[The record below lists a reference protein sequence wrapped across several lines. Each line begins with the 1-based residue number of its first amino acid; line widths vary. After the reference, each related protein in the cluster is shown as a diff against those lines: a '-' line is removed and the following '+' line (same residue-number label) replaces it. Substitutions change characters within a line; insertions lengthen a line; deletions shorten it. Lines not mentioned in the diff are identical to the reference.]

1 MFDIHSHI
9 IYHIDDGS
17 HDLEE
22 SLELIRQDVEQ
33 GAHAIIA
40 TPHYYVQYP
49 TDPARIRAKLATI
62 EEALGIGEQATA
74 QPTPGS
80 SQTIDAATA
89 QPTLGST
96 ESTAH
101 PTPGSTE
108 SAAQPTLGSTESAA
122 QPTPGSSQTT
132 DATTAQPTPSAS
144 EANASD
150 LDVHLYAG
158 NEVLWFDSMTER
170 LQSGEILT
178 LADSHYT
185 LIEFYPE
192 ESYQTI
198 LRAIR
203 NVRNA
208 GYRPIIAHAERFKAI
223 QEHGLAEVRDL
234 GAYVQ
239 LSTEPLSHKGLS
251 GLFDRETKFIQKALR
266 NQEADF
272 LGTDMH
278 RTDRRPPVLRDAIDW
293 IQKSLDA
300 DYADA
305 VLQGNAEAIL
315 QDEELY

>member
-62 EEALGIGEQATA
+62 EEALGIGEQPAASLA
-74 QPTPGS
+74 QTGDAPSSTS
-80 SQTIDAATA
+80 ASQTTDSAVA
-89 QPTLGST
+89 QS
-96 ESTAH
+96 
-101 PTPGSTE
+101 TPGST
-108 SAAQPTLGSTESAA
+108 
-122 QPTPGSSQTT
+122 QTT
-132 DATTAQPTPSAS
+132 DATTAQPVPSAS
-144 EANASD
+144 EANASA

-208 GYRPIIAHAERFKAI
+208 GYRPIIAHAERFKAM

-278 RTDRRPPVLRDAIDW
+278 RVDRRPPVLRDAIDW
-293 IQKSLDA
+293 IERNLDR

-315 QDEELY
+315 RDEELY

>member
-49 TDPARIRAKLATI
+49 TDPARIRAKLAAI
-62 EEALGIGEQATA
+62 EEALGIGEQPAASLA
-74 QPTPGS
+74 QTGDAPSTTS
-80 SQTIDAATA
+80 VSQ
-89 QPTLGST
+89 
-96 ESTAH
+96 
-101 PTPGSTE
+101 
-108 SAAQPTLGSTESAA
+108 
-122 QPTPGSSQTT
+122 
-132 DATTAQPTPSAS
+132 TTAQPTPSAPQ
-144 EANASD
+144 ANASA
-150 LDVHLYAG
+150 LDVRLYAG

-192 ESYQTI
+192 ESYQAI

-223 QEHGLAEVRDL
+223 QEHGLAEVREL

-251 GLFDRETKFIQKALR
+251 GLFDRETKFIQKALW

-278 RTDRRPPVLRDAIDW
+278 RVDRRPPVLRDAIDW
-293 IQKSLDA
+293 IQKNLDP

-305 VLQGNAEAIL
+305 VLQQNAEAIL
-315 QDEELY
+315 RDEELY

>member
-17 HDLEE
+17 RTLEE

-62 EEALGIGEQATA
+62 EEALGI
-74 QPTPGS
+74 
-80 SQTIDAATA
+80 
-89 QPTLGST
+89 
-96 ESTAH
+96 
-101 PTPGSTE
+101 
-108 SAAQPTLGSTESAA
+108 
-122 QPTPGSSQTT
+122 
-132 DATTAQPTPSAS
+132 
-144 EANASD
+144 
-150 LDVHLYAG
+150 DVHLYAG
-158 NEVLWFDSMTER
+158 NEVLWFDSMIER
-170 LQSGEILT
+170 LRSGEILT

-223 QEHGLAEVRDL
+223 QEHGLAEARDL

-239 LSTEPLSHKGLS
+239 LSTEPLSHRGLS
-251 GLFDRETKFIQKALR
+251 GLLDRETRFIQKALR

-278 RTDRRPPVLRDAIDW
+278 RTDRRPPVLRDAITW
-293 IQKSLDA
+293 IEKNLDP
-300 DYADA
+300 DYADD
-305 VLQGNAEAIL
+305 VLQRNAEAIL
-315 QDEELY
+315 RDEEIY

>member
-17 HDLEE
+17 RTPEE

-62 EEALGIGEQATA
+62 QEALGIGEQ
-74 QPTPGS
+74 S
-80 SQTIDAATA
+80 S
-89 QPTLGST
+89 
-96 ESTAH
+96 AH

-108 SAAQPTLGSTESAA
+108 STAQPTLNT
-122 QPTPGSSQTT
+122 SQ
-132 DATTAQPTPSAS
+132 ATAQPTSSAS
-144 EANASD
+144 EANASA
-150 LDVHLYAG
+150 LDVRLYAG

-293 IQKSLDA
+293 IERNLDR

-305 VLQGNAEAIL
+305 VLQRNAQAIL
-315 QDEELY
+315 RDEELY

>member
-33 GAHAIIA
+33 GARAIIA

-49 TDPARIRAKLATI
+49 TDPARIRAKLAAI
-62 EEALGIGEQATA
+62 EEALGIGEQPTASLAQTGDAPSSTSASQRTA
-74 QPTPGS
+74 QTA
-80 SQTIDAATA
+80 DAADA
-89 QPTLGST
+89 QPM
-96 ESTAH
+96 
-101 PTPGSTE
+101 
-108 SAAQPTLGSTESAA
+108 
-122 QPTPGSSQTT
+122 
-132 DATTAQPTPSAS
+132 PSAPQ
-144 EANASD
+144 ANASA
-150 LDVHLYAG
+150 LDVRLYAG

-293 IQKSLDA
+293 IQKNLNA

-305 VLQGNAEAIL
+305 VLQRNAEAIL
-315 QDEELY
+315 RDEEIY

>member
-17 HDLEE
+17 RTPEE

-49 TDPARIRAKLATI
+49 TAPARIRAKLATI
-62 EEALGIGEQATA
+62 EEA
-74 QPTPGS
+74 
-80 SQTIDAATA
+80 
-89 QPTLGST
+89 
-96 ESTAH
+96 
-101 PTPGSTE
+101 
-108 SAAQPTLGSTESAA
+108 
-122 QPTPGSSQTT
+122 
-132 DATTAQPTPSAS
+132 
-144 EANASD
+144 NASA
-150 LDVHLYAG
+150 LDVRLYAG

-293 IQKSLDA
+293 IQKNLDA

>member
-62 EEALGIGEQATA
+62 EEALGIGEQSVAQPAPGSSQTTDAATA

-80 SQTIDAATA
+80 TQTAT
-89 QPTLGST
+89 Q
-96 ESTAH
+96 
-101 PTPGSTE
+101 
-108 SAAQPTLGSTESAA
+108 SA
-122 QPTPGSSQTT
+122 
-132 DATTAQPTPSAS
+132 PSAS
-144 EANASD
+144 EANASAI
-150 LDVHLYAG
+150 DVRLYAG

-203 NVRNA
+203 KVRNA
-208 GYRPIIAHAERFKAI
+208 GYRPIIAHAERFKAM

-278 RTDRRPPVLRDAIDW
+278 RVDRRPPVLRDAIDW
-293 IQKSLDA
+293 IKKNLDA

-315 QDEELY
+315 RDEELY

>member
-62 EEALGIGEQATA
+62 EEALGIGEQSVAQPAPGSSQTTDAATA

-80 SQTIDAATA
+80 TQTAT
-89 QPTLGST
+89 QP
-96 ESTAH
+96 A
-101 PTPGSTE
+101 
-108 SAAQPTLGSTESAA
+108 
-122 QPTPGSSQTT
+122 
-132 DATTAQPTPSAS
+132 PSAS
-144 EANASD
+144 EANASAI
-150 LDVHLYAG
+150 DVRLYAG

-208 GYRPIIAHAERFKAI
+208 GYRPIIAHAERFKAM

-293 IQKSLDA
+293 IQKNLDA

-315 QDEELY
+315 RDEELY

>member
-17 HDLEE
+17 RILEE

-49 TDPARIRAKLATI
+49 TDPARIRAKLAAI
-62 EEALGIGEQATA
+62 EEALGIGEQPAASLA
-74 QPTPGS
+74 QTGDAPS
-80 SQTIDAATA
+80 STSLS
-89 QPTLGST
+89 QP
-96 ESTAH
+96 AD
-101 PTPGSTE
+101 
-108 SAAQPTLGSTESAA
+108 SAA
-122 QPTPGSSQTT
+122 
-132 DATTAQPTPSAS
+132 AQPTPSAS
-144 EANASD
+144 QTTAQPSPSAPQANASA

-178 LADSHYT
+178 LAGSHYT

-203 NVRNA
+203 KVRNA
-208 GYRPIIAHAERFKAI
+208 GYRPIIAHAERFKAM
-223 QEHGLAEVRDL
+223 QEHGLSEVRDL

-293 IQKSLDA
+293 IQKNLDA

-305 VLQGNAEAIL
+305 VLQRNAQAIVR
-315 QDEELY
+315 DEELY

>member
-49 TDPARIRAKLATI
+49 TDPARIRAKLAAI
-62 EEALGIGEQATA
+62 EEALGIGEQT
-74 QPTPGS
+74 
-80 SQTIDAATA
+80 
-89 QPTLGST
+89 
-96 ESTAH
+96 
-101 PTPGSTE
+101 
-108 SAAQPTLGSTESAA
+108 AA
-122 QPTPGSSQTT
+122 QPTPSI
-132 DATTAQPTPSAS
+132 S
-144 EANASD
+144 EANASA
-150 LDVHLYAG
+150 LDVRLYAG

-203 NVRNA
+203 KVRNA
-208 GYRPIIAHAERFKAI
+208 GYRPIIAHAERFKAM

-278 RTDRRPPVLRDAIDW
+278 RTERRPPVLRDAIDW
-293 IQKSLDA
+293 IQKNLDA

-305 VLQGNAEAIL
+305 ILQRNAQAIL
-315 QDEELY
+315 RDEEIY

>member
-17 HDLEE
+17 RTPEE

-62 EEALGIGEQATA
+62 EEALGIGEQT
-74 QPTPGS
+74 
-80 SQTIDAATA
+80 
-89 QPTLGST
+89 
-96 ESTAH
+96 
-101 PTPGSTE
+101 
-108 SAAQPTLGSTESAA
+108 AAQS
-122 QPTPGSSQTT
+122 
-132 DATTAQPTPSAS
+132 TPSAA
-144 EANASD
+144 EANASA
-150 LDVHLYAG
+150 LDVRLYAG

-239 LSTEPLSHKGLS
+239 LSTEPLSHRGLS

-293 IQKSLDA
+293 IERNLDR

-305 VLQGNAEAIL
+305 VLQENAEAIL
-315 QDEELY
+315 RDEEIY

>member
-17 HDLEE
+17 RTLEE
-22 SLELIRQDVEQ
+22 SLALIRQDVEQ
-33 GAHAIIA
+33 GVHAIIA

-49 TDPARIRAKLATI
+49 TDPARIRAKLAAI
-62 EEALGIGEQATA
+62 E
-74 QPTPGS
+74 
-80 SQTIDAATA
+80 
-89 QPTLGST
+89 
-96 ESTAH
+96 
-101 PTPGSTE
+101 
-108 SAAQPTLGSTESAA
+108 
-122 QPTPGSSQTT
+122 
-132 DATTAQPTPSAS
+132 

-150 LDVHLYAG
+150 LDVRLYAG

-208 GYRPIIAHAERFKAI
+208 GYRPIIAHAERFKAM

-278 RTDRRPPVLRDAIDW
+278 CTDRRPPVLRDAMDW
-293 IQKSLDA
+293 VQKNLDA

-305 VLQGNAEAIL
+305 VLQRNADAIL
-315 QDEELY
+315 RDEEIY

>member
-22 SLELIRQDVEQ
+22 SVELIRQDVEQ
-33 GAHAIIA
+33 GARAIIA

-49 TDPARIRAKLATI
+49 TDPARIRAKLAAI
-62 EEALGIGEQATA
+62 EEALGIGERPAASRAQAGDAPSSTGA
-74 QPTPGS
+74 SQTSTQPTPRG
-80 SQTIDAATA
+80 
-89 QPTLGST
+89 
-96 ESTAH
+96 
-101 PTPGSTE
+101 
-108 SAAQPTLGSTESAA
+108 
-122 QPTPGSSQTT
+122 
-132 DATTAQPTPSAS
+132 S
-144 EANASD
+144 EANASA
-150 LDVHLYAG
+150 LVVRLYAG

-278 RTDRRPPVLRDAIDW
+278 RVDRRPPVLRDAIDW
-293 IQKSLDA
+293 IQRNLDA

-305 VLQGNAEAIL
+305 VLQRNAEAIVR
-315 QDEELY
+315 DEEIY

>member
-33 GAHAIIA
+33 GARAIIA

-49 TDPARIRAKLATI
+49 TDPARIRAKLVAI
-62 EEALGIGEQATA
+62 EEALGIGEQQAASLAQTGDAPSSTSESQSTA
-74 QPTPGS
+74 QTGDAPS
-80 SQTIDAATA
+80 ST
-89 QPTLGST
+89 
-96 ESTAH
+96 
-101 PTPGSTE
+101 
-108 SAAQPTLGSTESAA
+108 SA
-122 QPTPGSSQTT
+122 SQ
-132 DATTAQPTPSAS
+132 TTAQPMPSAPQ
-144 EANASD
+144 ANASA
-150 LDVHLYAG
+150 LDVRLYAG

-278 RTDRRPPVLRDAIDW
+278 RVDRRPPVLRDAIDW
-293 IQKSLDA
+293 IQRNLDP

-305 VLQGNAEAIL
+305 VLQRNAEAIVR
-315 QDEELY
+315 DEEIY

>member
-62 EEALGIGEQATA
+62 EEALGIGEQASA

-80 SQTIDAATA
+80 
-89 QPTLGST
+89 P
-96 ESTAH
+96 
-101 PTPGSTE
+101 
-108 SAAQPTLGSTESAA
+108 
-122 QPTPGSSQTT
+122 QTT
-132 DATTAQPTPSAS
+132 DAATTQPTPSAS
-144 EANASD
+144 EANASA
-150 LDVHLYAG
+150 LDVQLYAG

-203 NVRNA
+203 KVRNA
-208 GYRPIIAHAERFKAI
+208 GYRPIIAHAERFKAM

-293 IQKSLDA
+293 IERNLDA

-305 VLQGNAEAIL
+305 VLQGNAEAL
-315 QDEELY
+315 LRDEEIYS

>member
-62 EEALGIGEQATA
+62 EEALGIGEQPAASLAQTGDAPSSTSASQTTDAASA

-80 SQTIDAATA
+80 PQTTDAATA
-89 QPTLGST
+89 QPALNT
-96 ESTAH
+96 
-101 PTPGSTE
+101 
-108 SAAQPTLGSTESAA
+108 
-122 QPTPGSSQTT
+122 SQ
-132 DATTAQPTPSAS
+132 ATAQPTPSAS
-144 EANASD
+144 EANASV

-208 GYRPIIAHAERFKAI
+208 GYRPIIAHAERFKAM

-239 LSTEPLSHKGLS
+239 LSTEPLSHRGLS

-293 IQKSLDA
+293 IERNLDR

-305 VLQGNAEAIL
+305 VLQRNAEAIL

>member
-17 HDLEE
+17 RTPEE

-62 EEALGIGEQATA
+62 QEALGIGEQ
-74 QPTPGS
+74 S
-80 SQTIDAATA
+80 S
-89 QPTLGST
+89 
-96 ESTAH
+96 AH

-108 SAAQPTLGSTESAA
+108 STA
-122 QPTPGSSQTT
+122 QPTPGSTQTT
-132 DATTAQPTPSAS
+132 DAATAQPALNTSQATSHPTPSAS
-144 EANASD
+144 EANASA

-223 QEHGLAEVRDL
+223 QEHGLAEVRVL

-293 IQKSLDA
+293 IERNLDR

-305 VLQGNAEAIL
+305 VLQRNAQAIL
-315 QDEELY
+315 RDEELY

>member
-17 HDLEE
+17 RTPEE
-22 SLELIRQDVEQ
+22 SLALIRQDSAE
-33 GAHAIIA
+33 GARDIIA

-49 TDPARIRAKLATI
+49 TAPDRIRAELATI
-62 EEALGIGEQATA
+62 QNMA
-74 QPTPGS
+74 
-80 SQTIDAATA
+80 DAD
-89 QPTLGST
+89 G
-96 ESTAH
+96 
-101 PTPGSTE
+101 
-108 SAAQPTLGSTESAA
+108 
-122 QPTPGSSQTT
+122 
-132 DATTAQPTPSAS
+132 
-144 EANASD
+144 
-150 LDVHLYAG
+150 LDVHLYPG

-192 ESYQTI
+192 EGYQTI

-208 GYRPIIAHAERFKAI
+208 GYRPIIAHAERFRAM
-223 QEHGLAEVRDL
+223 QEHGLEEVRDL

-251 GLFDRETKFIQKALR
+251 GLLDRETKFIQKALK
-266 NQEADF
+266 NQQADF

-278 RTDRRPPVLRDAIDW
+278 RTDHRPPVLRDAIRW
-293 IQKSLDA
+293 IEKNLDP
-300 DYADA
+300 DYADD
-305 VLQGNAEAIL
+305 VLKRNAEAIL
-315 QDEELY
+315 RDEEIY

>member
-62 EEALGIGEQATA
+62 EEALVIGEQSAAQPAPGSSQIATQPAPSSSQSVA

-80 SQTIDAATA
+80 TQ
-89 QPTLGST
+89 
-96 ESTAH
+96 
-101 PTPGSTE
+101 
-108 SAAQPTLGSTESAA
+108 SAA
-122 QPTPGSSQTT
+122 QPTPG
-132 DATTAQPTPSAS
+132 AS
-144 EANASD
+144 EANASA
-150 LDVHLYAG
+150 LDVGLYAG

-208 GYRPIIAHAERFKAI
+208 GYRPIIAHAERFKAM

-234 GAYVQ
+234 GAYIQ

-251 GLFDRETKFIQKALR
+251 GLFDRETKFIQKALW

-293 IQKSLDA
+293 IQKNLDA

-305 VLQGNAEAIL
+305 VLQRNAEAIL
-315 QDEELY
+315 RDEELY

>member
-33 GAHAIIA
+33 GARAIIA

-62 EEALGIGEQATA
+62 EEALGIGEQASAQPTPSSSQTAA

-80 SQTIDAATA
+80 TQ
-89 QPTLGST
+89 
-96 ESTAH
+96 
-101 PTPGSTE
+101 
-108 SAAQPTLGSTESAA
+108 SAA
-122 QPTPGSSQTT
+122 QPTPG
-132 DATTAQPTPSAS
+132 AS
-144 EANASD
+144 EANASA
-150 LDVHLYAG
+150 LDVRLYAG

-239 LSTEPLSHKGLS
+239 LSTEPLSHRGLS
-251 GLFDRETKFIQKALR
+251 GFFDRETKFIQKALR

-278 RTDRRPPVLRDAIDW
+278 RVDRRPPVLRDAIDW
-293 IQKSLDA
+293 IQRNLDP

-305 VLQGNAEAIL
+305 VLQNNAEAIVR
-315 QDEELY
+315 DEEIY

>member
-17 HDLEE
+17 RTPEE

-49 TDPARIRAKLATI
+49 TDPARIRAKLAAI
-62 EEALGIGEQATA
+62 EEALGIREQPAASLAQTGDAPSAT
-74 QPTPGS
+74 
-80 SQTIDAATA
+80 
-89 QPTLGST
+89 
-96 ESTAH
+96 
-101 PTPGSTE
+101 
-108 SAAQPTLGSTESAA
+108 SA
-122 QPTPGSSQTT
+122 SQTT
-132 DATTAQPTPSAS
+132 TQSTPSAPQ
-144 EANASD
+144 AHASA

-203 NVRNA
+203 KVRNA
-208 GYRPIIAHAERFKAI
+208 GYRPIIAHAERFKAM

-293 IQKSLDA
+293 IDRNLDR

-305 VLQGNAEAIL
+305 VLQRNADAIL
-315 QDEELY
+315 RDEEIY

>member
-33 GAHAIIA
+33 GARAIIA

-49 TDPARIRAKLATI
+49 TDPARIRAKLAAI
-62 EEALGIGEQATA
+62 EEALGIGEQPAASLA
-74 QPTPGS
+74 QTGDVPS
-80 SQTIDAATA
+80 ST
-89 QPTLGST
+89 
-96 ESTAH
+96 
-101 PTPGSTE
+101 
-108 SAAQPTLGSTESAA
+108 SA
-122 QPTPGSSQTT
+122 SQ
-132 DATTAQPTPSAS
+132 TTAQPTPSAPQ
-144 EANASD
+144 ANASA
-150 LDVHLYAG
+150 LVVRLYAG

-178 LADSHYT
+178 LAGSHYT

-278 RTDRRPPVLRDAIDW
+278 RVDRRPPVLRDAIDW
-293 IQKSLDA
+293 VQKNLDP

-315 QDEELY
+315 RDEELY

>member
-1 MFDIHSHI
+1 
-9 IYHIDDGS
+9 
-17 HDLEE
+17 
-22 SLELIRQDVEQ
+22 
-33 GAHAIIA
+33 
-40 TPHYYVQYP
+40 
-49 TDPARIRAKLATI
+49 
-62 EEALGIGEQATA
+62 
-74 QPTPGS
+74 
-80 SQTIDAATA
+80 
-89 QPTLGST
+89 
-96 ESTAH
+96 
-101 PTPGSTE
+101 
-108 SAAQPTLGSTESAA
+108 
-122 QPTPGSSQTT
+122 
-132 DATTAQPTPSAS
+132 
-144 EANASD
+144 
-150 LDVHLYAG
+150 
-158 NEVLWFDSMTER
+158 MTER

-239 LSTEPLSHKGLS
+239 HSTEPLSHKGLS
-251 GLFDRETKFIQKALR
+251 GLLDRETKFIQKALR

-293 IQKSLDA
+293 IERNLDR

-315 QDEELY
+315 RDEELC

>member
-17 HDLEE
+17 RTLEE
-22 SLELIRQDVEQ
+22 SLALIRQDVEQ
-33 GAHAIIA
+33 GGHAIIA

-49 TDPARIRAKLATI
+49 TDPARIRTKLAAI
-62 EEALGIGEQATA
+62 EEALGIGEQPAASLAQTGDAPSSTSVSQATA
-74 QPTPGS
+74 QS
-80 SQTIDAATA
+80 
-89 QPTLGST
+89 
-96 ESTAH
+96 
-101 PTPGSTE
+101 
-108 SAAQPTLGSTESAA
+108 
-122 QPTPGSSQTT
+122 
-132 DATTAQPTPSAS
+132 TPSAPQ
-144 EANASD
+144 ANASA
-150 LDVHLYAG
+150 LDVRLYAG

-223 QEHGLAEVRDL
+223 QEHGLAEVREL

-278 RTDRRPPVLRDAIDW
+278 RVDRRPPVLRDAIDW
-293 IQKSLDA
+293 IEKNLDP

-305 VLQGNAEAIL
+305 VLQRNAEAIVR
-315 QDEELY
+315 DEEIY

>member
-62 EEALGIGEQATA
+62 EEALGIGEQPAASLAQTGDAPSSTSASQTTDAASAQPTPGSPQTTDAATAQPALNTSQTTA
-74 QPTPGS
+74 QPTPG
-80 SQTIDAATA
+80 
-89 QPTLGST
+89 
-96 ESTAH
+96 
-101 PTPGSTE
+101 
-108 SAAQPTLGSTESAA
+108 
-122 QPTPGSSQTT
+122 
-132 DATTAQPTPSAS
+132 AS
-144 EANASD
+144 EANASA
-150 LDVHLYAG
+150 LDVRLYAG

-278 RTDRRPPVLRDAIDW
+278 RVDRRPPVLRDAIDW
-293 IQKSLDA
+293 IERNLDR

-315 QDEELY
+315 RDEELY

>member
-62 EEALGIGEQATA
+62 EEALGIGEQPAASLA
-74 QPTPGS
+74 QTGDAPS
-80 SQTIDAATA
+80 STNA
-89 QPTLGST
+89 
-96 ESTAH
+96 
-101 PTPGSTE
+101 
-108 SAAQPTLGSTESAA
+108 
-122 QPTPGSSQTT
+122 SQTT
-132 DATTAQPTPSAS
+132 DAIATQPTPGAS
-144 EANASD
+144 EANASA
-150 LDVHLYAG
+150 LDVRLYAG

-203 NVRNA
+203 NVRNV
-208 GYRPIIAHAERFKAI
+208 GYRPIIAHAERFKAM

-278 RTDRRPPVLRDAIDW
+278 RVDRRPPVLRDAIDW
-293 IQKSLDA
+293 IQKNLDA

-305 VLQGNAEAIL
+305 VLQRNAEAIL
-315 QDEELY
+315 RDEELY

>member
-62 EEALGIGEQATA
+62 EEALGIGEQTA
-74 QPTPGS
+74 AEPS
-80 SQTIDAATA
+80 
-89 QPTLGST
+89 
-96 ESTAH
+96 
-101 PTPGSTE
+101 
-108 SAAQPTLGSTESAA
+108 
-122 QPTPGSSQTT
+122 
-132 DATTAQPTPSAS
+132 PSAS
-144 EANASD
+144 EANASA
-150 LDVHLYAG
+150 LDIQLYAG

-203 NVRNA
+203 KVRNA
-208 GYRPIIAHAERFKAI
+208 GYRPIIAHAERFKAM

-251 GLFDRETKFIQKALR
+251 GLLDRETKFIQKALR

-278 RTDRRPPVLRDAIDW
+278 RIDRRPPVLRDAIDW
-293 IQKSLDA
+293 IQKNLDA

-305 VLQGNAEAIL
+305 VLQRNADAIL
-315 QDEELY
+315 RDAEIY

>member
-49 TDPARIRAKLATI
+49 TDPARIRAKLAAI
-62 EEALGIGEQATA
+62 EEALGIGEQPAASLA
-74 QPTPGS
+74 QTGDAPS
-80 SQTIDAATA
+80 ST
-89 QPTLGST
+89 
-96 ESTAH
+96 
-101 PTPGSTE
+101 
-108 SAAQPTLGSTESAA
+108 SA
-122 QPTPGSSQTT
+122 SQNI
-132 DATTAQPTPSAS
+132 AQPTPSAPQ
-144 EANASD
+144 ANASA
-150 LDVHLYAG
+150 LDVRLYAG

-251 GLFDRETKFIQKALR
+251 GLFDREMKFIQKALR

-278 RTDRRPPVLRDAIDW
+278 RVDRRPPVLRDAIDW
-293 IQKSLDA
+293 IQKNLDA

-305 VLQGNAEAIL
+305 VLQQNAEAIVR
-315 QDEELY
+315 DEEIY

>member
-62 EEALGIGEQATA
+62 EEA
-74 QPTPGS
+74 
-80 SQTIDAATA
+80 
-89 QPTLGST
+89 
-96 ESTAH
+96 
-101 PTPGSTE
+101 
-108 SAAQPTLGSTESAA
+108 
-122 QPTPGSSQTT
+122 
-132 DATTAQPTPSAS
+132 
-144 EANASD
+144 NASA
-150 LDVHLYAG
+150 LGVQLYAG

-208 GYRPIIAHAERFKAI
+208 GYRPIIAHAERFKAM

-272 LGTDMH
+272 FGTDMH

-293 IQKSLDA
+293 IEKNLDA

-305 VLQGNAEAIL
+305 VLQGNAGAIL
-315 QDEELY
+315 RDEELY

>member
-49 TDPARIRAKLATI
+49 TDPERIRTKLATI
-62 EEALGIGEQATA
+62 EEALGIGEQFTA
-74 QPTPGS
+74 QS
-80 SQTIDAATA
+80 
-89 QPTLGST
+89 
-96 ESTAH
+96 
-101 PTPGSTE
+101 
-108 SAAQPTLGSTESAA
+108 
-122 QPTPGSSQTT
+122 
-132 DATTAQPTPSAS
+132 TPSTS
-144 EANASD
+144 EANASA

-208 GYRPIIAHAERFKAI
+208 GYRPIIAHAERFKAM

-251 GLFDRETKFIQKALR
+251 RLFDRETKFIQKALR

-278 RTDRRPPVLRDAIDW
+278 RIDRRPPVLRDAIDW
-293 IQKSLDA
+293 IQKNLDA

-315 QDEELY
+315 RDEELY

>member
-9 IYHIDDGS
+9 ICHIDDGS

-22 SLELIRQDVEQ
+22 ALELLRQDVEQ

-62 EEALGIGEQATA
+62 EEA
-74 QPTPGS
+74 
-80 SQTIDAATA
+80 
-89 QPTLGST
+89 
-96 ESTAH
+96 
-101 PTPGSTE
+101 
-108 SAAQPTLGSTESAA
+108 
-122 QPTPGSSQTT
+122 
-132 DATTAQPTPSAS
+132 
-144 EANASD
+144 NASA
-150 LDVHLYAG
+150 LDVRLYAG

-192 ESYQTI
+192 ESY
-198 LRAIR
+198 
-203 NVRNA
+203 
-208 GYRPIIAHAERFKAI
+208 
-223 QEHGLAEVRDL
+223 
-234 GAYVQ
+234 
-239 LSTEPLSHKGLS
+239 LSHKGLS
-251 GLFDRETKFIQKALR
+251 GLLDRETKFIQKALR

-278 RTDRRPPVLRDAIDW
+278 RVDCRPPVLRDAIDW
-293 IQKSLDA
+293 IERNLDR

-315 QDEELY
+315 RDEEIY

>member
-17 HDLEE
+17 RTPEE

-62 EEALGIGEQATA
+62 EEALGIGEQTA
-74 QPTPGS
+74 
-80 SQTIDAATA
+80 A
-89 QPTLGST
+89 Q
-96 ESTAH
+96 

-108 SAAQPTLGSTESAA
+108 SAAQPTLGST
-122 QPTPGSSQTT
+122 QTT
-132 DATTAQPTPSAS
+132 DATAAQPTPSAA
-144 EANASD
+144 EANASA
-150 LDVHLYAG
+150 LDVRLYAG

-251 GLFDRETKFIQKALR
+251 GLFDRETKFIQKVLR

-272 LGTDMH
+272 FGTDMH

-293 IQKSLDA
+293 IQKNLDA

-305 VLQGNAEAIL
+305 VLQRNAETIL
-315 QDEELY
+315 RDEELY